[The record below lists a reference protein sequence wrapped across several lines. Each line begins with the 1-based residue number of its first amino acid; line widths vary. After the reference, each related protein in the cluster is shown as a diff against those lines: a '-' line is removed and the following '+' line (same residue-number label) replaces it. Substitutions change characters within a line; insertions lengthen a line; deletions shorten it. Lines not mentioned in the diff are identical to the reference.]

1 MKNLFGAITPWLIL
15 LISFVILAVFY
26 NSLPDEILITRSF
39 FGNEATLAPKT
50 LFTVF
55 RVPLIETVC
64 AAAAE
69 MMRRKFSA
77 VNAKFSL
84 MWKIL
89 LYTVAFKS
97 LFQSLEIVSTGNFAN
112 LFFYLTVAVVGL
124 GLIAALFV
132 GRGIF
137 SKSLRAAGRFDLA
150 ETAALIFL
158 LISYLGLAIVPVL
171 VYK

>member
-1 MKNLFGAITPWLIL
+1 MKAFFRVIPWLIL
-15 LISFVILAVFY
+15 LISFAILAVFY
-26 NSLPDEILITRSF
+26 NSLPNEILIARSF
-39 FGNEATLAPKT
+39 FGSEATLAPKS

-55 RVPLIETVC
+55 RVPLIEAVC
-64 AAAAE
+64 AATVE

-84 MWKIL
+84 MWEIL
-89 LYTVAFKS
+89 LFTVALKS
-97 LFQSLEIVSTGNFAN
+97 LLQSLETVSTENFAN
-112 LFFYLTVAVVGL
+112 LFFYLTVAVVSL

-137 SKSLRAAGRFDLA
+137 SKSLRAAGNFNLA
-150 ETAALIFL
+150 ETAILIFL
-158 LISYLGLAIVPVL
+158 LFGYLGLAIIPIL